1 MPKEKWDLPESP
13 AEQRPNKTSAVEV
26 KFGGTAASLVEH
38 LRLALSGGI
47 PVHDTSCS
55 SRRVASE
62 WTEDFVA
69 NCVNTSEST
78 LPEATEIS
86 SAPFGARS
94 VMREDEYFVTG

>member
-38 LRLALSGGI
+38 LRLAPSGEI
-47 PVHDTSCS
+47 PIHDTSCG

-62 WTEDFVA
+62 WTGDFAA
-69 NCVNTSEST
+69 NCVNTSAST
-78 LPEATEIS
+78 LREASEIF